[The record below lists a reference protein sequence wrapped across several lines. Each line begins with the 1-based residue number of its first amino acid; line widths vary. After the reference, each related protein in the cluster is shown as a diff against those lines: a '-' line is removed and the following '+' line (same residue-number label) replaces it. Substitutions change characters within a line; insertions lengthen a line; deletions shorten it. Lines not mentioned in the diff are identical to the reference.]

1 MGCVERRRSEIIGE
15 GESIVTVNS
24 TTSVK
29 AQMRCGKFM
38 HLHDVR
44 L

>member
-1 MGCVERRRSEIIGE
+1 MGCVERRRSESIGE

-29 AQMRCGKFM
+29 AQISALWEV
-38 HLHDVR
+38 HAPA
-44 L
+44 